1 MIPVCGRSVF
11 WTNSIG
17 GIDQDRTFL
26 PNLPEYSKQVTG
38 DIGTNGVG
46 AGLKRALEHIATK
59 STGKISVQ
67 ELADIAGITPHH
79 FSAVF
84 TRSTGLT
91 PHQFILRTRIE
102 RAKAYLP
109 DETHSIRE
117 ISELTGFRTQEH
129 FTKVFRKLTGSTPT
143 QFRAHSVRR

>member
-1 MIPVCGRSVF
+1 M
-11 WTNSIG
+11 
-17 GIDQDRTFL
+17 
-26 PNLPEYSKQVTG
+26 
-38 DIGTNGVG
+38 
-46 AGLKRALEHIATK
+46 
-59 STGKISVQ
+59 
-67 ELADIAGITPHH
+67 LADIAGVTPDH

-84 TRSTGLT
+84 TSKTELT

-117 ISELTGFRTQEH
+117 VSNLTGFRTQEH

-143 QFRAHSVRR
+143 QFRAQSAKR

>member
-11 WTNSIG
+11 WTNSTG
-17 GIDQDRTFL
+17 GIDQDRTYL
-26 PNLPEYSKQVTG
+26 PNLPEYRKQVTR
-38 DIGTNGVG
+38 DIGTNG
-46 AGLKRALEHIATK
+46 AEARLKGALEHIAKK

-84 TRSTGLT
+84 TRTTGLT
-91 PHQFILRTRIE
+91 PHQFIVRERIE
-102 RAKAYLP
+102 RAKAYLHNKA
-109 DETHSIRE
+109 HSIRE
-117 ISELTGFRTQEH
+117 ISELSGFRTQEH

-143 QFRAHSVRR
+143 QFRANSGRR